1 MQPCCKYFFDQFI
14 FFKCCNVFLQ
24 ASRHSRL
31 KDEIYWCPETV
42 SICTVC
48 YFLKID
54 QGKKKTPLIQKL
66 QNIMPQTDIFKIV
79 LLLQDLKIAVSLIN
93 EAAFDLMCNLLTN
106 WHPSDIFIE
115 LLLIYWVSLHLK
127 QLSPLYVDFCWT
139 GLTRFLPH
147 CTLITWR
154 HAKQN
159 QQGSWKVIGL
169 I

>member
-1 MQPCCKYFFDQFI
+1 MYC
-14 FFKCCNVFLQ
+14 L
-24 ASRHSRL
+24 L
-31 KDEIYWCPETV
+31 
-42 SICTVC
+42 
-48 YFLKID
+48 FLKNWSR
-54 QGKKKTPLIQKL
+54 QKKPPINPKTSKY
-66 QNIMPQTDIFKIV
+66 NATDIFKIV
-79 LLLQDLKIAVSLIN
+79 LLLQDLRIAVSLIN
-93 EAAFDLMCNLLTN
+93 VAAFDLMCNLLTN

-169 I
+169 IQVSLTWIENYYLLFRAG

>member
-1 MQPCCKYFFDQFI
+1 MFFFKLPDIPDLRMKFIDALKQLVYVLFVI
-14 FFKCCNVFLQ
+14 FFKNWPGQ
-24 ASRHSRL
+24 
-31 KDEIYWCPETV
+31 
-42 SICTVC
+42 
-48 YFLKID
+48 
-54 QGKKKTPLIQKL
+54 KKTPLIQKL

-93 EAAFDLMCNLLTN
+93 VAAFDLMCNLLTN

-159 QQGSWKVIGL
+159 QQGS
-169 I
+169 